1 MASIKLNSKG
11 FIVEADS
18 VFGDMFGIPV
28 NDIVGCIYQD
38 FQLAHF
44 KGLKVINEQ
53 ESRFFISHKNQ
64 FSLVSFSSI
73 NSDSSNTT
81 SLSFKVIETPKAAP
95 ESWKEFNTSFQKIC
109 SFQSSKIAFVDVHAA
124 TLWMNEALVESK
136 KNQNQTSFSTIQNQ
150 QSEQE

>member
-1 MASIKLNSKG
+1 MVNIKLNSKG

-44 KGLKVINEQ
+44 KGLKVINEH
-53 ESRFFISHKNQ
+53 ESRFYISHKNQ

-73 NSDSSNTT
+73 NSDASNIA
-81 SLSFKVIETPKAAP
+81 SLTFKVVNIPKT
-95 ESWKEFNTSFQKIC
+95 ESKTWIEFNTSFQKIC

-136 KNQNQTSFSTIQNQ
+136 KPKSNFIQHHTKPTK
-150 QSEQE
+150 